1 MTSGEEI
8 PATGGQRVGYIAER
22 TPHGSGRTGK
32 LSTYLVRDAETGTH
46 HTFMYADIVTEG
58 FRTLH
63 VGERVRFLTDPADP
77 ERARYVIR
85 LDLPEV
91 EDYYR

>member
-1 MTSGEEI
+1 MNGEATSA
-8 PATGGQRVGYIAER
+8 PGGQRFGYIAER
-22 TPHGSGRTGK
+22 MPHGSGYTGR
-32 LSTYLVRDAETGTH
+32 LSTYVVRDAESGAD

-63 VGERVRFLTDPADP
+63 VGERVRFLVDLDEPD
-77 ERARYVIR
+77 RARYIIR